1 MKRRDFIKLSAN
13 AALVLAFAGL
23 GSPLCAAG
31 NVTTPKTVV
40 NLMLDGG
47 PDFRH
52 LIVPVYALSNN
63 DSNSYAAKFWN
74 ARASLWGV
82 SSTEDLKKAF
92 SDNYDEFTLGGE
104 KYGIL
109 KKCAWLKD
117 EITAG
122 NVAIVNNVIGST
134 NRDHHHSQIIMERGY
149 IDANSHSLDAS
160 GWAGRAAKSLSANV
174 LSLSTTVRLVCN
186 GPHATD
192 VSRHDNS
199 CVISNYYSR
208 DTGLVNYDTQADLDE
223 GNPRYKW
230 SEEGIMSR
238 SLSSYYSAKAPH
250 VPTSSVFRKPIEHE
264 IKVRNFGIPLEQRLD
279 ETPIPTS
286 IANLAQRDHP
296 NELDSST
303 FAHQIQAL
311 YDSYATQDILN
322 MRLAS
327 LDYTGW
333 DSHKNLR
340 TQIEPKFEDIFGRDR
355 GLESLFTEST
365 LLKSDCYANSVVV
378 VSGEFGRQL
387 KSNGDHGNDHGR
399 GNTVLVIGKS
409 VNGGMYGDP
418 FPEYEK
424 EFLEV
429 KNRDIEGKTSLF
441 KVYAEVLNWQE
452 NELGTTVFGDLS
464 SHDVEDGVDLG
475 RLFS

>member
-13 AALVLAFAGL
+13 AALALAFFGL
-23 GSPLCAAG
+23 SSPLYAAG
-31 NVTTPKTVV
+31 NVSTPKTVV

-52 LIVPVYALSNN
+52 LIVPVYTQNNN
-63 DSNSYAAKFWN
+63 DSNSYAAKFWKS
-74 ARASLWGV
+74 RASLWSV
-82 SSTEDLKKAF
+82 SSIEDLKEVY
-92 SDNYDEFTLGGE
+92 SENYDEVTISGE

-117 EITAG
+117 EIIAG
-122 NVAIVNNVIGST
+122 NVAIINNVIGST
-134 NRDHHHSQIIMERGY
+134 NRDHHHSQIIMEHGD
-149 IDANSHSLDAS
+149 ITANSHSLDAS
-160 GWAGRAAKSLSANV
+160 GWTGRAASTLNANV
-174 LSLSTTVRLVCN
+174 LSLSRTVRLVCN
-186 GPHATD
+186 GPHPTD
-192 VSRHDNS
+192 ERRHDNS

-223 GNPRYKW
+223 GSSSYKW
-230 SEEGIMSR
+230 SEQGILSR
-238 SLSSYYSAKAPH
+238 SLSSYYSAKEPLI
-250 VPTSSVFRKPIEHE
+250 PTSSVFRKPIEHE
-264 IKVRNFGIPLEQRLD
+264 IKVRNFGIPLEKRLD
-279 ETPIPTS
+279 ATPIPTS
-286 IANLAQRDHP
+286 IASLNEKDNP

-303 FAHQIQAL
+303 FASQILAL

-333 DSHKNLR
+333 DSHKDLR
-340 TQIEPKFEDIFGRDR
+340 TQIEPKFEDMFGRNR
-355 GLESLFTEST
+355 GLESLVKEATA
-365 LLKSDCYANSVVV
+365 LKSDCYENSVVLI
-378 VSGEFGRQL
+378 SGEFGRQL
-387 KSNGDHGNDHGR
+387 KSNGDRGNDHGR
-399 GNTVLVIGKS
+399 GNSVLVIGKG

-429 KNRDIEGKTSLF
+429 KNKDIEGKTSLF
-441 KVYAEVLNWQE
+441 KVYAEVLNWQQSG
-452 NELGTTVFGDLS
+452 LGTTVFGDLS
-464 SHDVEDGVDLG
+464 THDVENGVDLG

>member
-23 GSPLCAAG
+23 GSPLYAEG

-52 LIVPVYALSNN
+52 LIVPVYALNNN
-63 DSNSYAAKFWN
+63 DNNSYAAKFWN
-74 ARASLWGV
+74 ARASLWRV
-82 SSTEDLKKAF
+82 SSTDDLKQAY
-92 SDNYDEFTLGGE
+92 SDNYDEVIISGE

-122 NVAIVNNVIGST
+122 NVAIINNVIAST
-134 NRDHHHSQIIMERGY
+134 DRNHHHSQIVIESGDMNADVY
-149 IDANSHSLDAS
+149 NLDVS

-174 LSLSTTVRLVCN
+174 LSLSASVRLVCN
-186 GPHATD
+186 GPHSTD
-192 VSRHDNS
+192 VRKHDNS

-223 GNPRYKW
+223 GNPQYKW

-238 SLSSYYSAKAPH
+238 SLSSYYSAKEPH
-250 VPTSSVFRKPIEHE
+250 VPTTSIFRKPIEHE
-264 IKVRNFGIPLEQRLD
+264 IKVRNFGIPLEERLN
-279 ETPIPTS
+279 ETPIPAS
-286 IANLAQRDHP
+286 IASLRERDHP

-333 DSHKNLR
+333 DSHK
-340 TQIEPKFEDIFGRDR
+340 
-355 GLESLFTEST
+355 TEST
-365 LLKSDCYANSVVV
+365 LLKSDCYENSVVI

-399 GNTVLVIGKS
+399 GNSMLVIGKG

-429 KNRDIEGKTSLF
+429 DNKDIEGKTSLF
-441 KVYAEVLNWQE
+441 KVYAEVLNWQK
-452 NELGTTVFGDLS
+452 NGLGTTVFGDLS
-464 SHDVEDGVDLG
+464 SHDVENGVELG
-475 RLFS
+475 SMFS